1 MWISENIKKYHIY
14 FNLRSSDDGYT
25 DFYTYV
31 RKIVLVLKA
40 IKTSES
46 PSLGLWNEA
55 SEISFIQ

>member
-1 MWISENIKKYHIY
+1 MIVLKLCESPKLLKNSSVYHID

-46 PSLGLWNEA
+46 PSLDL
-55 SEISFIQ
+55 